1 MKEVIITTKSMNIWQ
16 WVLYVLATF
25 IILTKTNNILFA
37 ILGMLITFTS
47 GTLFGLRLALDKGE
61 IRKNDEIN

>member
-1 MKEVIITTKSMNIWQ
+1 MKEIIITTKSMNIWQ
-16 WVLYVLATF
+16 WVLYMLATF

-37 ILGMLITFTS
+37 ILGMLVTFIS

-61 IRKNDEIN
+61 IKKYDEIN